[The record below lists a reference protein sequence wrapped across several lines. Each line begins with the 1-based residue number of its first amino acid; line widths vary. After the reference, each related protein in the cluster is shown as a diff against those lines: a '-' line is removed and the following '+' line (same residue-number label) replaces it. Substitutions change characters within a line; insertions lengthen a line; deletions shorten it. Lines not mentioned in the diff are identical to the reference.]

1 MCPDFQDIKFYLPL
15 QEVGQSCTPE
25 DKRGLFSLARF
36 GPVAENK
43 L

>member
-1 MCPDFQDIKFYLPL
+1 MCPDFQFYLPL
-15 QEVGQSCTPE
+15 QEVGQSCNSKDEP
-25 DKRGLFSLARF
+25 RLFSKARF